1 MRLKS
6 PGIRKAWGSWVLFFY
21 MVEFGNSEIRE
32 FGNLVILRGC
42 ATSFSF
48 YLFAHGNSKIWE
60 FGSVRFVSGLTNK
73 IGSQEKFFFSHGNL
87 EIRKFGDFAGAP
99 LLFFFLFICSREFEN
114 SEIRKFAFRFRP
126 HEQKWLTRKVFFLT
140 EIRKSE
146 ICVSFRWCFLCSK
159 IQHA

>member
-1 MRLKS
+1 
-6 PGIRKAWGSWVLFFY
+6 

-126 HEQKWLTRKVFFLT
+126 HEQKLLTRKVFFSDGN
-140 EIRKSE
+140 SE
-146 ICVSFRWCFLCSK
+146 IGNFRFLSLVFPMFQDPARVGRQLHC
-159 IQHA
+159 